1 MFAMGGNPYLIAS
14 TRMNYLVTD
23 LDSCS
28 IIQNNPQFRACGM
41 RLQAETLS
49 RLNHHQRYRYF
60 LIMSELLEIS
70 PGAGNQLDW
79 WVLVWDLLCFI
90 ICHQFYPCL
99 PSMRGPLSPP
109 FLQA

>member
-1 MFAMGGNPYLIAS
+1 MFALGGTPYLIAS

-28 IIQNNPQFRACGM
+28 IIQDNPQFRACGM

-60 LIMSELLEIS
+60 LVMSELLEIS

-79 WVLVWDLLCFI
+79 WFLAWNWLGYI
-90 ICHQFYPCL
+90 IFHQFYPRMRCL
-99 PSMRGPLSPP
+99 LSSP
-109 FLQA
+109 F